1 MGKTD
6 EKLISV
12 ANESL
17 TNGNIEES
25 QELKVEEIVKKKKPY
40 IPPRCEIIKIE
51 SGNNLLDGLGLQASI
66 QQPEDG
72 GEITD
77 AKWHSFS
84 VEEFDMSTDWIN

>member
-12 ANESL
+12 ANETL

-25 QELKVEEIVKKKKPY
+25 QELKMKEIVKNKPY
-40 IPPRCEIIKIE
+40 IPPYCEVLKIE
-51 SGNNLLDGLGLQASI
+51 RVNNLLEGLGLQASI

-72 GEITD
+72 GGITD
-77 AKWHSFS
+77 AKW
-84 VEEFDMSTDWIN
+84 

>member
-12 ANESL
+12 ANETL

-25 QELKVEEIVKKKKPY
+25 QELKMKEIVKKKPY
-40 IPPRCEIIKIE
+40 IPPYCGVIKIE
-51 SGNNLLDGLGLQASI
+51 SENNLLEGLGLQASI

-77 AKWHSFS
+77 AKW
-84 VEEFDMSTDWIN
+84 

>member
-12 ANESL
+12 ANETL

-25 QELKVEEIVKKKKPY
+25 QELKMKEIVKKKPY
-40 IPPRCEIIKIE
+40 IPPYCEAIKIE
-51 SGNNLLDGLGLQASI
+51 SENNLLEGLGLQASI

-77 AKWHSFS
+77 AKW
-84 VEEFDMSTDWIN
+84 

>member
-12 ANESL
+12 ANETL

-25 QELKVEEIVKKKKPY
+25 LELKMKEIVKKKPY
-40 IPPRCEIIKIE
+40 IPPYCEVIKIE
-51 SGNNLLDGLGLQASI
+51 SENNLLEGLGLQASI

-72 GEITD
+72 GGITD
-77 AKWHSFS
+77 AKW
-84 VEEFDMSTDWIN
+84 